1 MFNLK
6 NLINTWDRI
15 MVAITFAEAGERET
29 ALDLMGYTPLKRK
42 PKRTKL
48 KVKRKEDIRTDVRL

>member
-15 MVAITFAEAGERET
+15 MVAITFAEAGER
-29 ALDLMGYTPLKRK
+29 ASPLKK
-42 PKRTKL
+42 TAPFL
-48 KVKRKEDIRTDVRL
+48 PI